1 MSLTRIQGI
10 ILACVLAACSGK
22 ASPEAD
28 ARVDSTHGAT
38 QLTAAPMLPA
48 FRAEL
53 DSMAAHPS
61 MMHDAMPRYQAKVK
75 QVVDA
80 MHADMRAAGMPSDPA
95 YEALADSVVKG
106 SVALS
111 TAAGPEFER
120 LLAEHL
126 DQTRRLTA
134 VYESKTSPM

>member
-1 MSLTRIQGI
+1 MSLNRIQGI

-22 ASPEAD
+22 ASPGAD
-28 ARVDSTHGAT
+28 ARVDSTPRAT

-80 MHADMRAAGMPSDPA
+80 MHADMMAAGMPSDRA

-134 VYESKTSPM
+134 VYESKTSAM